1 MDLKPVYHRKNK
13 QIQVHAFLCF
23 LALLLVRIAERN
35 KNMTWNRVQSPPM
48 TRYPS
53 SVTVNVCPATVIV
66 PVRWFG
72 SLLPA
77 TVNATVPFPVAL
89 LPEVMVIQLALLVA
103 VQLQPPEAVT
113 LTTLGPP
120 DQLIVWLVGEIE
132 YMHDPGGDCVTV
144 NVCPAMV
151 IVPVRWLVPVLAATA
166 KTTVP
171 FPAPLLPEVMVI
183 QLALLAAVQL
193 ELLVTLTIPVPPVQ
207 SNDWLVGDIEYVPTA
222 CVTVNVCPP
231 MVIVPVRWL
240 VPV

>member
-1 MDLKPVYHRKNK
+1 
-13 QIQVHAFLCF
+13 
-23 LALLLVRIAERN
+23 
-35 KNMTWNRVQSPPM
+35 M

-151 IVPVRWLVPVLAATA
+151 IVPVRWLVPVLAATVKA
-166 KTTVP
+166 TVP
-171 FPAPLLPEVMVI
+171 LPVPLLPEVIFI
-183 QLALLAAVQL
+183 QLT
-193 ELLVTLTIPVPPVQ
+193 LLVATQGQPLEAITLTLPGPPVET
-207 SNDWLVGDIEYVPTA
+207 N
-222 CVTVNVCPP
+222 N
-231 MVIVPVRWL
+231 
-240 VPV
+240 